1 MKTNHIIFQS
11 LLSPSEMPHSLSV
24 ECFSLNKSTSYQS
37 LCLCLSI
44 LSQRKKQEPP
54 IHWEH
59 VHFLKSQWRFSHDTC
74 QMTWSHH
81 EDALLKLL
89 SAPLGSLFDSALRRW
104 IFDSFVCFSAGFST
118 SFCNLFALLQGTCS
132 FFKVQTVQTAPKKAG
147 LEVLTTIISD
157 LSLSYLSMRDPET
170 GWEIALALLFLQIRK
185 QRCRGSQ
192 QSQSGAELGSEI
204 RSTNSTLSV
213 PSTPSCSRLPTWTHQ
228 EKETHDGIRNLTSLG
243 PHQVL
248 TPNSRWQSLCLQ
260 HPRE

>member
-1 MKTNHIIFQS
+1 MFPDWRKS
-11 LLSPSEMPHSLSV
+11 SLSV
-24 ECFSLNKSTSYQS
+24 PRLSSSWS
-37 LCLCLSI
+37 LCNPGQANLQI
-44 LSQRKKQEPP
+44 FTTNRKRLVWRYWRPP
-54 IHWEH
+54 
-59 VHFLKSQWRFSHDTC
+59 
-74 QMTWSHH
+74 
-81 EDALLKLL
+81 
-89 SAPLGSLFDSALRRW
+89 LR
-104 IFDSFVCFSAGFST
+104 
-118 SFCNLFALLQGTCS
+118 
-132 FFKVQTVQTAPKKAG
+132 
-147 LEVLTTIISD
+147 D

-228 EKETHDGIRNLTSLG
+228 EKETHDGKRNLTSLG

-260 HPRE
+260 HPREWNHNRGFPWWNILDK

>member
-37 LCLCLSI
+37 FCLCLSI
-44 LSQRKKQEPP
+44 LSQRMKQEPP

-104 IFDSFVCFSAGFST
+104 IFDSFVCFSAGLSI

-132 FFKVQTVQTAPKKAG
+132 FFKVQTVQTAG
-147 LEVLTTIISD
+147 TQ
-157 LSLSYLSMRDPET
+157 LSLEPHDLTELS
-170 GWEIALALLFLQIRK
+170 
-185 QRCRGSQ
+185 
-192 QSQSGAELGSEI
+192 
-204 RSTNSTLSV
+204 
-213 PSTPSCSRLPTWTHQ
+213 
-228 EKETHDGIRNLTSLG
+228 
-243 PHQVL
+243 
-248 TPNSRWQSLCLQ
+248 
-260 HPRE
+260 